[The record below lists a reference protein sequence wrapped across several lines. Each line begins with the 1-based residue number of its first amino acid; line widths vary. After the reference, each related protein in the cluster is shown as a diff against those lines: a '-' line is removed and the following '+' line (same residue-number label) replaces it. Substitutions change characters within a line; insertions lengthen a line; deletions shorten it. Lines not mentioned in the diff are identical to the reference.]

1 MVTIELTREE
11 LQAIQWGLA
20 REIGW
25 RHEQKLSTV
34 FLERL
39 QDKLDR
45 SDLSIQ

>member
-1 MVTIELTREE
+1 MVIIRLTKEE

-25 RHEQKLSTV
+25 RREQKLSTV
-34 FLERL
+34 FLDNL

-45 SDLSIQ
+45 SDLTIQ